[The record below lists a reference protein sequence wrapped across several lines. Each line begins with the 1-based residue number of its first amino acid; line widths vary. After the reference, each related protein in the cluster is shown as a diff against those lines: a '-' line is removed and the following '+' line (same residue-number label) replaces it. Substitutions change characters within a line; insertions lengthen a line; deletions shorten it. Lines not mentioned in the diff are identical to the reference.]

1 MKNMQALLVG
11 CAASLATA
19 GTAQM
24 TTPRS
29 TSTVLRGGTEVPMK
43 TVRRISSLHARQGER
58 FDLEVTQDV
67 LTSGRVAIPKGSRGI
82 GEVRRVVSKG
92 MMGKSGKLEV
102 QVLFVEV
109 GGRRIRVDGL
119 AADRGKAGTIG
130 VVGAALLAGAFGG
143 FVTGTSAVIPAGTEI
158 SGYVF
163 KDVQLDVAR

>member
-1 MKNMQALLVG
+1 MKNMRALLVG
-11 CAASLATA
+11 CAASLATV

-24 TTPRS
+24 ITPS
-29 TSTVLRGGTEVPMK
+29 ASPVLKGGTEVPMK
-43 TVRRISSLHARQGER
+43 TVSRISSLQARQGER

-67 LTSGRVAIPKGSRGI
+67 LADGRVAIPRGSRGI

-102 QVLFVEV
+102 QVLFVEI

-119 AADRGKAGTIG
+119 AADRGKAGTVG
-130 VVGAALLAGAFGG
+130 VVGVAVLAGAFGG
-143 FVTGTSAVIPAGTEI
+143 FVTGTSAVIPAGTEL

-163 KDVQLDVAR
+163 KDVRLDLVR